1 MKKMVFTINLRR
13 NDFEFYAFN
22 IFSSL
27 WRHTRLHITFW
38 TRSQL
43 YDKNTHLLIFCRVSI
58 FHQKK
63 KFNLNKARLNRC
75 PIIRELF
82 VGIHAFLT
90 TYHNSLNSIFL
101 PQNTTF
107 LIWANIRADGV
118 PCSVLACL
126 VAGPSEFPRSC
137 SSLFRFTIVSKC
149 SLKSRRLWQNSSVR
163 TCHGKIRFWF
173 SFEISQNI
181 R

>member
-1 MKKMVFTINLRR
+1 MVFTINLRR
-13 NDFEFYAFN
+13 NDFEFYTVN

-38 TRSQL
+38 TRSKL

-63 KFNLNKARLNRC
+63 KNNNLNMS
-75 PIIRELF
+75 
-82 VGIHAFLT
+82 
-90 TYHNSLNSIFL
+90 HNSRTFCWHSRIFNYL
-101 PQNTTF
+101 SQF
-107 LIWANIRADGV
+107 IEFNISSPKYYFFNMSKYTGWRV

-149 SLKSRRLWQNSSVR
+149 SLKSSRLWQNSSVR